1 MRKRRW
7 SARQKAKAAMRVIKG
22 ESIEQLAR
30 ELKVPSGDIYDWHER
45 FKQYGLNGLKE
56 KPVSAESREL
66 EEAQKTIGKL
76 TMENVLLKKKRPLES
91 GNRQE
96 GIRAR

>member
-1 MRKRRW
+1 MKNGAMRKRRW
-7 SARQKAKAAMRVIKG
+7 SAKQKAEVALRVIKD

-30 ELKVPSGDIYDWHER
+30 ELKVPSGDVYDWHER

-56 KPVSAESREL
+56 RPASAESREL

-76 TMENVLLKKKRPLES
+76 TMENELLKKKTA
-91 GNRQE
+91 GKWK
-96 GIRAR
+96 